1 MPNEVSIQVLG
12 TVIEVLPETM
22 FHVELP
28 NGHVVLAHISHKMRQ
43 NYLPINVGN
52 RVQVE
57 ISTYDQ
63 GRARITVLQP

>member
-1 MPNEVSIQVLG
+1 MPKEEPIRVLG

-28 NGHVVLAHISHKMRQ
+28 NGHVVLAHISNRMRTH
-43 NYLPINVGN
+43 YRPISVGN

-63 GRARITVLQP
+63 GRARIILLDP